1 MKSGKKGRTT
11 SVSETP
17 SESNKLSKREKK
29 MPVDMRFLP
38 VDYHSEVAREL
49 VDFFH
54 SFYRF
59 GAASNVFNLADPQY
73 AQFLHNVL
81 FGSLVVGA
89 IVFLALCI
97 IVVRRCFLHIRS
109 GGS

>member
-1 MKSGKKGRTT
+1 
-11 SVSETP
+11 
-17 SESNKLSKREKK
+17 
-29 MPVDMRFLP
+29 MPDMRFLP
-38 VDYHSEVAREL
+38 VDYRSEVAREL

-59 GAASNVFNLADPQY
+59 GAASNVFDLDDPQY

-81 FGSLVVGA
+81 FGSLAVGVV
-89 IVFLALCI
+89 VFLALCV

-109 GGS
+109 GASDAVYCITQDRPLTNCMGM